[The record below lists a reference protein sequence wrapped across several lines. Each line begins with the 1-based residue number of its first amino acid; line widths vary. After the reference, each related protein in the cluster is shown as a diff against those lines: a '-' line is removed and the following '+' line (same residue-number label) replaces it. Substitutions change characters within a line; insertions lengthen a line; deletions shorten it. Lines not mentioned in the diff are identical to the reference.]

1 MLHKVFCEPRVKLA
15 IVGLGSIG
23 TKHLLL
29 NKQFGLDNSEVEIH
43 VLKRTSSTIDQ
54 SCHDKIDYLYD
65 KVDDMVKTK
74 YDHVIISSPS
84 SFHYNDYYS
93 LRNSSN
99 RFLIEKPLAADF
111 QTANKIHCLSSA
123 LNHKVNVGYVFRF
136 SPAFLYFK
144 NLLKAHDSP
153 LQNVVL
159 ESHSYLPFWRKNKN
173 HLNSVSSRSRLG
185 GGVLRELSHEL
196 DLIIHLF
203 GYPRYISAK
212 TETRGM
218 TGIDVEHS
226 CVSFMLSPDRVPIQL
241 SLSFNN
247 KNSSRFVRANYID
260 GYSIIWNLF
269 DNCVTIERENKVHET
284 KKFPDDYQM
293 MFQNQ
298 NNFLLNQDNL
308 ESIYQAASTKEAVDV
323 MKLIRQIKHSNN
335 IQH

>member
-1 MLHKVFCEPRVKLA
+1 MIWQKQSMIMLLYLP
-15 IVGLGSIG
+15 
-23 TKHLLL
+23 HL
-29 NKQFGLDNSEVEIH
+29 H
-43 VLKRTSSTIDQ
+43 
-54 SCHDKIDYLYD
+54 Y
-65 KVDDMVKTK
+65 
-74 YDHVIISSPS
+74 
-84 SFHYNDYYS
+84 YNDYYS
-93 LRNSSN
+93 MRNSSN

-144 NLLKAHDSP
+144 NLLKAHESP
-153 LQNVVL
+153 LQNVIL

-173 HLNSVSSRSRLG
+173 HLNSVSSSSRLG

-203 GYPRYISAK
+203 GYPRCVSAK
-212 TETRGM
+212 TEIRGM

-226 CVSFMLSPDRVPIQL
+226 CVSFLLSSERVPIQL

-247 KNSSRFVRANYID
+247 RKYSRFVRANYID

-269 DNCVTIERENKVHET
+269 DNCVIVERENKVHEA

-293 MFQNQ
+293 MFENQ
-298 NNFLLNQDNL
+298 NSFFLQQDNL
-308 ESIYQAASTKEAVDV
+308 ESIYQAASTKEALDV

-335 IQH
+335 NLH